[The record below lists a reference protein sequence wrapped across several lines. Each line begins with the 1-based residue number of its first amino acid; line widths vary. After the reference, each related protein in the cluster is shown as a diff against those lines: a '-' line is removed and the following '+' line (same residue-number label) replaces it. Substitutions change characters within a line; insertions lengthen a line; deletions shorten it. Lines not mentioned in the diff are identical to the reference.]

1 MKLDIEAKNQRGQHT
16 GDIELPDWT
25 GRLLRFL
32 YLGAG
37 LFLLASSLTLL
48 GCSSAGASQDAVV
61 WQPATDVMAP
71 ERAEDI
77 IAANSSALSASE
89 QNSVLQSMRVAELGD
104 ELRLVDFNNPLLT
117 GRLGALYVIYEG
129 DGDRIFNRYLN
140 PRLPEGVPVVQIA
153 DRRSG
158 GYPCLIINDV
168 SQPAGSGGMGIAQTT
183 LCYDGAD
190 WIEANTEV
198 VDVDRF

>member
-48 GCSSAGASQDAVV
+48 GCSSAGASEDAVV
-61 WQPATDVMAP
+61 WEPATDVMAP
-71 ERAEDI
+71 ARAQDI

-89 QNSVLQSMRVAELGD
+89 QNAVLQSMRVAELGD

-117 GRLGALYVIYEG
+117 GRLGALYVIY
-129 DGDRIFNRYLN
+129 DRIFNRYLN
-140 PRLPEGVPVVQIA
+140 PRLPEGIPVVQIA

-168 SQPAGSGGMGIAQTT
+168 SQSAGSGGMGIAQTT
-183 LCYDGAD
+183 FCYGGAD

>member
-1 MKLDIEAKNQRGQHT
+1 MQLDIESKNQRSQQT
-16 GDIELPDWT
+16 GDIELPNWV
-25 GRLLRFL
+25 GRVLRFL

-48 GCSSAGASQDAVV
+48 GCSSAGANEDSVV
-61 WQPATDVMAP
+61 WQPVTNVMSA
-71 ERAEDI
+71 ERAQEI
-77 IAANSSALSASE
+77 IAVHSSALSMSE
-89 QNSVLQSMRVAELGD
+89 QDSLLQSMRVAELGGD
-104 ELRLVDFNNPLLT
+104 LRMVDFNNPLLT

-153 DRRSG
+153 DRRSS

-168 SQPAGSGGMGIAQTT
+168 SQSAGSGGMGIAQTT